1 MLSREAGQ
9 PGSKGEKQMP
19 AKKLGRPKIQFN
31 LEEVE
36 KLGSIGASYEEIA
49 GWFDCTTRT
58 IDNRMADT
66 DGEFFRAY
74 KRGST
79 DLKRSLRRDQI
90 EAARK
95 GNATLLIWLGKQ
107 LLGQSDKIE
116 TKSEVKQDVKMKL
129 TPEMEAEIQ
138 KAAQVVNNDRR
149 LTPHG

>member
-1 MLSREAGQ
+1 
-9 PGSKGEKQMP
+9 MP
-19 AKKLGRPKIQFN
+19 AKKGRPKIQFN

-58 IDNRMADT
+58 IDRRMADS
-66 DGEFFRAY
+66 DGEFSRAY

-79 DLKRSLRRDQI
+79 HLKRSLRRDQI

-116 TKSEVKQDVKMKL
+116 TKNEVKQDVKMKL

-138 KAAQVVNNDRR
+138 KAAQVVNNDRK